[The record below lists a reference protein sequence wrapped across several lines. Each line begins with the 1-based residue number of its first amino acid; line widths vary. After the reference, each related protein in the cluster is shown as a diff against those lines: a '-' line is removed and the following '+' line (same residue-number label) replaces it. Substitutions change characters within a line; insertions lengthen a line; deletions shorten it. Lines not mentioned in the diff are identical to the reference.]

1 VKQTV
6 NRAFGVARAAGGK
19 ENERGPGEEVDKP
32 PPERGAARPNAAE
45 GQRVLAEKEGFVAA
59 VVVLYL
65 GQYFAQLRQL
75 VWALVFVPPLL
86 LLAAAS
92 YPFQPDR
99 PWLTALV
106 ALLGAVAAG
115 IVYVLYRINRDA
127 LVSRVT
133 RTTPGRFTPDA
144 GFLTSLSSYVLPVL
158 AVLVI
163 QVLGL
168 FRFIVEPILGLFE

>member
-1 VKQTV
+1 GE
-6 NRAFGVARAAGGK
+6 GVERDPAEPGLAGR
-19 ENERGPGEEVDKP
+19 E
-32 PPERGAARPNAAE
+32 AAE
-45 GQRVLAEKEGFVAA
+45 DQRTLAEKEGFVAA

-65 GQYFAQLRQL
+65 GQYFAQLRLL

-86 LLAAAS
+86 LFAAAS

-99 PWLTALV
+99 PRLTLLV

-133 RTTPGRFTPDA
+133 RTTPGRFTPDI
-144 GFLTSLSSYVLPVL
+144 GFLSSLSSYVLPVL
-158 AVLVI
+158 AVLAL

-168 FRFIVEPILGLFE
+168 FRFVLDPILGLL